1 MNAIISTDS
10 PTGTDPPL
18 TLILSYS
25 RDRQD
30 RRALAVLSRS
40 SVAARRTLRCECKNC
55 QTIDFMYTSTPLP
68 IPPALL
74 PSVFEMMF
82 SSNHPWRTRGLV
94 LDYVGGN
101 NSIHD
106 LAARAL
112 ATLPRTSSAARRAL
126 GLCRCNACQTMEA
139 LRTSNILPP
148 DALPILHELHFPP
161 RFRIAILGEAE
172 IELQIASTRKRQ
184 PNRRFLMDA
193 YVKNGVLTQTSGAY
207 RPPYTH
213 WPPTHG
219 GSFGVFPATMS
230 TNRGPIR
237 LEILRIENGYDRNGY
252 DRNFESNHSE
262 WLSSFRPDA
271 VIVCFD
277 GISRMSYNGARQQC
291 ISVHSVCGSIPI
303 VVSGI
308 GRDRLRT
315 KRNVESFVRIAR
327 GRRQWKR
334 NIFSVHEVEPVSGR
348 NLDRPLLD
356 VCKALLGD
364 DGLQRVQ
371 QSA

>member
-18 TLILSYS
+18 TLISSYAG
-25 RDRQD
+25 DRQD

-40 SVAARRTLRCECKNC
+40 SVAARRTVRCECKNC

-82 SSNHPWRTRGLV
+82 SSNHPWRSRGLV

-101 NSIHD
+101 NSTQD

-172 IELQIASTRKRQ
+172 LDLRQ
-184 PNRRFLMDA
+184 PNRFLMDA
-193 YVKNGVLTQTSGAY
+193 YAQNGVLFQTSGAY
-207 RPPYTH
+207 PPPYTH
-213 WPPTHG
+213 WNVGHG

-237 LEILRIENGYDRNGY
+237 LEILHIENCY
-252 DRNFESNHSE
+252 DRNFKSNHSE

-271 VIVCFD
+271 VIVCFE
-277 GISRMSYNGARQQC
+277 GISNISFKGHKGASKQC
-291 ISVHSVCGSIPI
+291 RSVQNVCGNIPI
-303 VVSGI
+303 VVSGMVSKV
-308 GRDRLRT
+308 REDHMRT
-315 KRNVESFVRIAR
+315 KRRVEYFVRRKR
-327 GRRQWKR
+327 G
-334 NIFSVHEVEPVSGR
+334 ILSAHEVEPVSGR
-348 NLDRPLLD
+348 NLDRPLVD

-371 QSA
+371 

>member
-18 TLILSYS
+18 TLISSYAG
-25 RDRQD
+25 DRQD

-94 LDYVGGN
+94 LDYVGDN
-101 NSIHD
+101 NSTQD

-112 ATLPRTSSAARRAL
+112 ATLPRTSSAARRTL
-126 GLCRCNACQTMEA
+126 GLCRCNACRTMEA

-148 DALPILHELHFPP
+148 DALPLLHELHFPP

-172 IELQIASTRKRQ
+172 LDLRSPI
-184 PNRRFLMDA
+184 RRFLMDA

-213 WPPTHG
+213 WRQLCG

-237 LEILRIENGYDRNGY
+237 LEILHIENGY

-277 GISRMSYNGARQQC
+277 GISKKRSNEAVKQC
-291 ISVHSVCGSIPI
+291 RSVHNVCGNIPI
-303 VVSGI
+303 VVSGM
-308 GRDRLRT
+308 GHYLGT
-315 KRNVESFVRIAR
+315 KRRVRALRKIVKAARSNPESRKP
-327 GRRQWKR
+327 WLR

-348 NLDRPLLD
+348 NLDRPLVD

-364 DGLQRVQ
+364 DGLQHVQ
-371 QSA
+371 QPA